1 MTRTTGTSCDP
12 RPATDPAPFRLT
24 SNPAHG
30 RLYPLSESGPSPADR
45 GVLDVLRHH
54 LVPPAGFE
62 PALTAPEGTA
72 LYGPDQRERAPAGT
86 ARTHIGHSPPSG
98 GQRARDKAVTPGQG
112 NFGGAE
118 AGLRGYACCS
128 DRVYSMRMARVNIT
142 VPDDLLNRARAAGL
156 NVSRLAA
163 AALADELDRQ
173 AKLGELD
180 AYLADLDAELG
191 PVPQHELKAAR
202 EWADAVLPAG
212 RGGSARQARSA

>member
-1 MTRTTGTSCDP
+1 
-12 RPATDPAPFRLT
+12 
-24 SNPAHG
+24 
-30 RLYPLSESGPSPADR
+30 
-45 GVLDVLRHH
+45 
-54 LVPPAGFE
+54 
-62 PALTAPEGTA
+62 
-72 LYGPDQRERAPAGT
+72 
-86 ARTHIGHSPPSG
+86 
-98 GQRARDKAVTPGQG
+98 
-112 NFGGAE
+112 
-118 AGLRGYACCS
+118 
-128 DRVYSMRMARVNIT
+128 MRMARVNIT

-212 RGGSARQARSA
+212 RGGSARQARST

>member
-1 MTRTTGTSCDP
+1 VAHLPSAASPRHLTSRDV
-12 RPATDPAPFRLT
+12 RLT
-24 SNPAHG
+24 ACRDG
-30 RLYPLSESGPSPADR
+30 
-45 GVLDVLRHH
+45 
-54 LVPPAGFE
+54 AGW
-62 PALTAPEGTA
+62 TA
-72 LYGPDQRERAPAGT
+72 
-86 ARTHIGHSPPSG
+86 
-98 GQRARDKAVTPGQG
+98 QG
-112 NFGGAE
+112 NFGGGAWP
-118 AGLRGYACCS
+118 ARLRPLP
-128 DRVYSMRMARVNIT
+128 DHVYSMRMARVNIT
-142 VPDDLLNRARAAGL
+142 VPDDLLIRARAAGL